1 MTPEISLSIDSTAS
15 EARVIPLTMS
25 DDQPSSTEPAYL
37 VLCTES
43 GWRDVYRLVPGLC
56 LTVGRESTN
65 HIVVQDDRCSRR
77 HAEVFYANGGW
88 VVRDLGSSNGTQVN
102 QQEIT
107 TQTTL
112 EEGHSILIG
121 SAELVF
127 TNDITRKVDS
137 HAGKLESETRTKPRS
152 QSETTADPSDN
163 EPEIL
168 ERRHRSR
175 FLEDVDSD
183 AAVGKE
189 FASLYRLGST
199 LLAAGSIRDLAQTA
213 IDGLMEVLT
222 ADLGAVLL
230 LTEPTVETADVEELR
245 LVVFRAPDEMPY
257 HRVSDRLSR
266 AALTGG
272 DGTLALNV
280 SRDSSVGT
288 FQTLE
293 NMKAESV
300 ICAPIRDGKTIYGLI
315 HLYSLTPEHALD
327 ADSLEFALAVAEHMS
342 GILAK
347 LTQHERLANDLERT
361 KGEARQLRRMLAVES
376 DLIGNSESMRVLK
389 DQIARFAV
397 KESTTLVRGESGVGK
412 ELVARA
418 IHFNS
423 PRRDQPFVC
432 LNCAALTETLL
443 ESELFGHEKGAFTG
457 ATDRKP
463 GKFEQANGGTVFLDE
478 VGEMSPQIQA
488 KFLRVL
494 EGHSFE
500 RVGGHTTVP
509 VDVRVVAATNRDLE
523 QAVRE
528 NEFRKDLFFRLN
540 ILDIEVPPLRDRRD
554 DIPELVSHFIQLT
567 VSQHGSQSKVVHPDA
582 LEVLVQYD
590 WPGNIRELRNTVERA
605 VAISPGDQI
614 TLDDIQF
621 SRLEDGTPS
630 PVLDDVYKPLSLKEI
645 ERRHIEATLRFTH
658 WVKRETARILGIERS
673 TLDRK
678 LKSYGLEKPQDS

>member
-1 MTPEISLSIDSTAS
+1 MIDN
-15 EARVIPLTMS
+15 
-25 DDQPSSTEPAYL
+25 QPSSNEPAYL

-56 LTVGRESTN
+56 LTIGRESTN
-65 HIVVQDDRCSRR
+65 RVVVQDDRCSRR
-77 HAEVFYANGGW
+77 HAEVFFANDGW
-88 VVRDLGSSNGTQVN
+88 VVRDLGSSNGTLIN
-102 QQEIT
+102 QEEIKG
-107 TQTTL
+107 QTTL
-112 EEGHSILIG
+112 EEGSSVQIG
-121 SAELVF
+121 STELVF
-127 TNDITRKVDS
+127 THDITQKLDS
-137 HAGKLESETRTKPRS
+137 QPTSFESDTRVKPRS
-152 QSETTADPSDN
+152 VNETRIDLSSDESSEL

-175 FLEDVDSD
+175 YLEKTEEDS
-183 AAVGKE
+183 AVTKE

-199 LLAAGSIRDLAQTA
+199 LLAAESVRDLAQTA

-230 LTEPTVETADVEELR
+230 LPEPSAEGADVDELR

-266 AALTGG
+266 VALSGG

-280 SRDSSVGT
+280 SGDASAGT

-293 NMKAESV
+293 KMNAESV

-315 HLYSLTPEHALD
+315 HLYSLTPDHALD
-327 ADSLEFALAVAEHMS
+327 ADALEFTLAVAEHMS

-347 LTQHERLANDLERT
+347 LTEQELLAKDLERT

-376 DLIGNSESMRVLK
+376 DLIGKSESMRILK
-389 DQIARFAV
+389 DQIARFAA
-397 KESTTLVRGESGVGK
+397 KESTALVRGESGVGK

-423 PRRDQPFVC
+423 PRREQPFVC

-463 GKFEQANGGTVFLDE
+463 GKFEQADGGTIFLDE
-478 VGEMSPQIQA
+478 VGEMPPQIQA

-500 RVGGHTTVP
+500 RVGGHATVS

-554 DIPELVSHFIQLT
+554 DIEGLVNHFLELT
-567 VSQHGSQSKVVHPDA
+567 ARQHGSKPKDIHPDA
-582 LEVLVQYD
+582 LEVLAQYD
-590 WPGNIRELRNTVERA
+590 WPGNVRELRNTVERA
-605 VAISPGDQI
+605 VAISFGNEV
-614 TLDDIQF
+614 TRDDIRF
-621 SRLEDGTPS
+621 SQLDDGTPS
-630 PVLDDVYKPLSLKEI
+630 PVMDDVYKPLSLKEI
-645 ERRHIEATLRFTH
+645 ERRHIEATLDFTR

-678 LKSYGLEKPQDS
+678 LKAYGLEKPQDL

>member
-1 MTPEISLSIDSTAS
+1 MTDDE
-15 EARVIPLTMS
+15 PL
-25 DDQPSSTEPAYL
+25 PNEPTYM
-37 VLCTES
+37 VFCTEA

-56 LTVGRESTN
+56 LTIGRESTN
-65 HIVVQDDRCSRR
+65 RVVVQDDRCSRR
-77 HAEVFYANGGW
+77 HAEVFFTNGGW
-88 VVRDLGSSNGTQVN
+88 VVRDLGSSNGTHVN
-102 QQEIT
+102 NQEIT
-107 TQTTL
+107 GQTTL
-112 EEGHSILIG
+112 QEGDSVQIG
-121 SAELVF
+121 SANLVF
-127 TNDITRKVDS
+127 THDLTRK
-137 HAGKLESETRTKPRS
+137 LNS
-152 QSETTADPSDN
+152 QSASIESDTRVKPQDAEATSDDQSEGSSSDDRSDDSACD

-168 ERRHRSR
+168 ERRRRSR
-175 FLEDVDSD
+175 FLEKD
-183 AAVGKE
+183 AADSPVAKE

-199 LLAAGSIRDLAQTA
+199 LLAAGSIRELAQTA

-230 LTEPTVETADVEELR
+230 LPKPTAEEADVDELR
-245 LVVFRAPDEMPY
+245 LVVFRAPDDMPY
-257 HRVSDRLSR
+257 HRVSDRLSH

-280 SRDSSVGT
+280 TGEASAGT

-293 NMKAESV
+293 KMKAQSV
-300 ICAPIRDGKTIYGLI
+300 ICAPIRDGKAIYGLI

-327 ADSLEFALAVAEHMS
+327 ADALEFTLAVAEHMAR
-342 GILAK
+342 ILAK
-347 LTQHERLANDLERT
+347 LTEQEQLAKVLARA
-361 KGEARQLRRMLAVES
+361 KGEAKQLRQMLAVES
-376 DLIGNSESMRVLK
+376 DLIGKSEPMRVLK
-389 DQIARFAV
+389 DQIARFAS
-397 KESTTLVRGESGVGK
+397 KESTALIRGESGVGK

-423 PRRDQPFVC
+423 LRRDKPFVC

-463 GKFEQANGGTVFLDE
+463 GKFEQANGGTIFLDE

-500 RVGGHTTVP
+500 RVGGHTTVS

-554 DIPELVSHFIQLT
+554 DVELLVNHFLQLT
-567 VSQHGSQSKVVHPDA
+567 ARQHGGKPKTVHFDA
-582 LEVLVQYD
+582 MEILIQYD
-590 WPGNIRELRNTVERA
+590 WPGNVRELRNTVERA
-605 VAISPGDQI
+605 VAIASGDEV
-614 TLDDIQF
+614 TSEDIRF

-630 PVLDDVYKPLSLKEI
+630 PVLEDVYKPISLREI
-645 ERRHIEATLRFTH
+645 ERRHIEATLSYTR

-678 LKSYGLEKPQDS
+678 LKSYGLDKPEIL

>member
-1 MTPEISLSIDSTAS
+1 MIDN
-15 EARVIPLTMS
+15 
-25 DDQPSSTEPAYL
+25 QPSSNEPAYL

-56 LTVGRESTN
+56 LTIGRESTN
-65 HIVVQDDRCSRR
+65 RVVVQDDRCSRR
-77 HAEVFYANGGW
+77 HAEVFFANDGW
-88 VVRDLGSSNGTQVN
+88 VVRDLGSSNGTLIN
-102 QQEIT
+102 QEEIKG
-107 TQTTL
+107 QTTL
-112 EEGHSILIG
+112 EEGSSVQIG
-121 SAELVF
+121 STELVF
-127 TNDITRKVDS
+127 THDITQKLDS
-137 HAGKLESETRTKPRS
+137 QPTSFESDTRVKPRS
-152 QSETTADPSDN
+152 VNETRIDLSSDESSEL

-175 FLEDVDSD
+175 YLEKTEEDS
-183 AAVGKE
+183 AVTKE

-199 LLAAGSIRDLAQTA
+199 LLAAESVRDLAQTA

-230 LTEPTVETADVEELR
+230 LPEPSAEGADVDELR

-266 AALTGG
+266 VALSGG

-280 SRDSSVGT
+280 SGDASAGT

-293 NMKAESV
+293 KMNAESV

-315 HLYSLTPEHALD
+315 HLYSLTPDHALD
-327 ADSLEFALAVAEHMS
+327 ADALEFTLAVAEHMS

-347 LTQHERLANDLERT
+347 LTEQELLAKDLERT

-376 DLIGNSESMRVLK
+376 DLIGKSESMRILK
-389 DQIARFAV
+389 DQIARFAA
-397 KESTTLVRGESGVGK
+397 KESTALVRGESGVGK

-423 PRRDQPFVC
+423 PRREQPFVC

-443 ESELFGHEKGAFTG
+443 VSELFGHEKGAFTG

-463 GKFEQANGGTVFLDE
+463 GKFEQADGGTIFLDE
-478 VGEMSPQIQA
+478 VGEMPPQIQA

-500 RVGGHTTVP
+500 RVGGHATVS

-554 DIPELVSHFIQLT
+554 DIEGLVNHFLELT
-567 VSQHGSQSKVVHPDA
+567 ARQHGSKPKDIHPDA
-582 LEVLVQYD
+582 LEVLAQYD
-590 WPGNIRELRNTVERA
+590 WPGNVRELRNTVERA
-605 VAISPGDQI
+605 VAISFGNEV
-614 TLDDIQF
+614 TRDDIRF
-621 SRLEDGTPS
+621 SQLDDGTPS
-630 PVLDDVYKPLSLKEI
+630 PVMDDVYKPLSLKEI
-645 ERRHIEATLRFTH
+645 ERRHIEATLDFT
-658 WVKRETARILGIERS
+658 R
-673 TLDRK
+673 
-678 LKSYGLEKPQDS
+678 

>member
-1 MTPEISLSIDSTAS
+1 MIDN
-15 EARVIPLTMS
+15 
-25 DDQPSSTEPAYL
+25 QPSSNEPAYL

-56 LTVGRESTN
+56 LTIGRESTN
-65 HIVVQDDRCSRR
+65 RVVVQDDRCSRR
-77 HAEVFYANGGW
+77 HAEVFFANDGW
-88 VVRDLGSSNGTQVN
+88 VVRDLGSSNGTLIN
-102 QQEIT
+102 QEEIKG
-107 TQTTL
+107 QTTL
-112 EEGHSILIG
+112 EEGSSVQIG
-121 SAELVF
+121 STELVF
-127 TNDITRKVDS
+127 THDITQKLDS
-137 HAGKLESETRTKPRS
+137 QPTSFESDTRVKPRS
-152 QSETTADPSDN
+152 VNETRIDLSSDESSEL

-175 FLEDVDSD
+175 YLEKTEEDS
-183 AAVGKE
+183 AVTKE

-199 LLAAGSIRDLAQTA
+199 LLAAESVRDLAQTA

-230 LTEPTVETADVEELR
+230 LPEPSAEGADVDELR

-266 AALTGG
+266 VALSGG

-280 SRDSSVGT
+280 SGDASAGT

-293 NMKAESV
+293 KMNAESV

-315 HLYSLTPEHALD
+315 HLYSLTPDHALD
-327 ADSLEFALAVAEHMS
+327 ADALEFTLAVAEHMS

-347 LTQHERLANDLERT
+347 LTEQELLAKDLERT

-376 DLIGNSESMRVLK
+376 DLIGKSESMRILK
-389 DQIARFAV
+389 DQIARFAA
-397 KESTTLVRGESGVGK
+397 KESTALVRGESGVGK

-423 PRRDQPFVC
+423 PRREQPFVC

-463 GKFEQANGGTVFLDE
+463 GKFEQADGGTIFLDE
-478 VGEMSPQIQA
+478 VGEMPPQIQA

-500 RVGGHTTVP
+500 RVGGHATVS

-554 DIPELVSHFIQLT
+554 DIEGLVNHFLELT
-567 VSQHGSQSKVVHPDA
+567 ARQHGSKPKDIHPDA
-582 LEVLVQYD
+582 LEVLAQYD
-590 WPGNIRELRNTVERA
+590 WPGNVRELRNTVERA
-605 VAISPGDQI
+605 VAISFGNEV
-614 TLDDIQF
+614 TRDDIRF
-621 SRLEDGTPS
+621 SQLDDGTPS
-630 PVLDDVYKPLSLKEI
+630 PVMDDVYKPLSLKEI
-645 ERRHIEATLRFTH
+645 ERRHIEATLDFT
-658 WVKRETARILGIERS
+658 R
-673 TLDRK
+673 
-678 LKSYGLEKPQDS
+678 

>member
-1 MTPEISLSIDSTAS
+1 MTDDE
-15 EARVIPLTMS
+15 PL
-25 DDQPSSTEPAYL
+25 PNEPTYL
-37 VLCTES
+37 VFCTEA

-56 LTVGRESTN
+56 LTIGRESTN
-65 HIVVQDDRCSRR
+65 RVVVQDDRCSRR
-77 HAEVFYANGGW
+77 HAEVFFTNGGW
-88 VVRDLGSSNGTQVN
+88 VVRDLGSSNGTHVN
-102 QQEIT
+102 NQEIT
-107 TQTTL
+107 GQTTL
-112 EEGHSILIG
+112 QEGDSVQIG
-121 SAELVF
+121 SANLVF
-127 TNDITRKVDS
+127 THDLTRK
-137 HAGKLESETRTKPRS
+137 LNS
-152 QSETTADPSDN
+152 QSASIESDTRVKPQDAEATSDDQSEGSSSDDRSDDSACD

-168 ERRHRSR
+168 ERRRRSR
-175 FLEDVDSD
+175 FLEKD
-183 AAVGKE
+183 AADSPVAKE

-199 LLAAGSIRDLAQTA
+199 LLAAGSIRELAQTA

-230 LTEPTVETADVEELR
+230 LPKPTAEEADVDELR
-245 LVVFRAPDEMPY
+245 LVVFRAPDDMPY
-257 HRVSDRLSR
+257 HRVSDRLSH

-280 SRDSSVGT
+280 TGEASAGT

-293 NMKAESV
+293 KMKAQSV
-300 ICAPIRDGKTIYGLI
+300 ICAPIRDGKAIYGLI

-327 ADSLEFALAVAEHMS
+327 ADALEFTLAVAEHMAR
-342 GILAK
+342 ILAK
-347 LTQHERLANDLERT
+347 LTEQEQLAKVLARA
-361 KGEARQLRRMLAVES
+361 KGEAKQLRQMLAVES
-376 DLIGNSESMRVLK
+376 DLIGKSESMRVLK
-389 DQIARFAV
+389 DQIARFAS
-397 KESTTLVRGESGVGK
+397 KESTALIRGESGVGK

-423 PRRDQPFVC
+423 LRRDKPFVC

-463 GKFEQANGGTVFLDE
+463 GKFEQANGGTIFLDE

-500 RVGGHTTVP
+500 RVGGHTTVS

-554 DIPELVSHFIQLT
+554 DVELLVNHFLQLT
-567 VSQHGSQSKVVHPDA
+567 ARQHGGKPKTVHFDA
-582 LEVLVQYD
+582 MEILIQYD
-590 WPGNIRELRNTVERA
+590 WPGNVRELRNTVERA
-605 VAISPGDQI
+605 VAIASGDEV
-614 TLDDIQF
+614 TREDIRF

-630 PVLDDVYKPLSLKEI
+630 PVLEDVYKPISLREI
-645 ERRHIEATLRFTH
+645 ERRHIEATLSYTR

-678 LKSYGLEKPQDS
+678 LKSYGLDKPEIL

>member
-1 MTPEISLSIDSTAS
+1 MTDDE
-15 EARVIPLTMS
+15 PL
-25 DDQPSSTEPAYL
+25 PNEPTYL
-37 VLCTES
+37 VFCTEA

-56 LTVGRESTN
+56 LTIGRESTN
-65 HIVVQDDRCSRR
+65 RVVVQDDRCSRR
-77 HAEVFYANGGW
+77 HAEVFFTNGGW
-88 VVRDLGSSNGTQVN
+88 VVRDLGSSNGTHVN
-102 QQEIT
+102 NQEIT
-107 TQTTL
+107 GQTTL
-112 EEGHSILIG
+112 QEGDSVQIG
-121 SAELVF
+121 SANLVF
-127 TNDITRKVDS
+127 THDLTRK
-137 HAGKLESETRTKPRS
+137 LNS
-152 QSETTADPSDN
+152 QSASIESDTRVKPLDAEATSDDQSEGSSSDDRSDDSACD

-168 ERRHRSR
+168 ERRRRSR
-175 FLEDVDSD
+175 FLEKD
-183 AAVGKE
+183 AADSPVAKE

-199 LLAAGSIRDLAQTA
+199 LLAAGSIRELAQTA

-230 LTEPTVETADVEELR
+230 LPKPTAEEADVDELR
-245 LVVFRAPDEMPY
+245 LVVFRAPDDMPY
-257 HRVSDRLSR
+257 HRVSDRLSH

-280 SRDSSVGT
+280 TGEASAGT

-293 NMKAESV
+293 KMKAQSV
-300 ICAPIRDGKTIYGLI
+300 ICAPIRDGKAIYGLI

-327 ADSLEFALAVAEHMS
+327 ADALEFTLAVAEHMAR
-342 GILAK
+342 ILAK
-347 LTQHERLANDLERT
+347 LTEQEQLAKVLARA
-361 KGEARQLRRMLAVES
+361 KGEAKQLRQMLAVES
-376 DLIGNSESMRVLK
+376 DLIGKSESMRVLK
-389 DQIARFAV
+389 DQIARFAS
-397 KESTTLVRGESGVGK
+397 KESTALIRGESGVGK

-423 PRRDQPFVC
+423 LRRDKPFVC

-463 GKFEQANGGTVFLDE
+463 GKFEQANGGTIFLDE

-500 RVGGHTTVP
+500 RVGGHTTVS

-554 DIPELVSHFIQLT
+554 DVELLVNHFLQLT
-567 VSQHGSQSKVVHPDA
+567 ARQHGGKPKTVHFDA
-582 LEVLVQYD
+582 MEILIQYD
-590 WPGNIRELRNTVERA
+590 WPGNVRELRNTVERA
-605 VAISPGDQI
+605 VAIASGDEV
-614 TLDDIQF
+614 TREDIRF

-630 PVLDDVYKPLSLKEI
+630 PVLEDVYKPISLREI
-645 ERRHIEATLRFTH
+645 ERRHIEATLSYTR

-678 LKSYGLEKPQDS
+678 LKSYGLDKPEIL

>member
-1 MTPEISLSIDSTAS
+1 MTDDE
-15 EARVIPLTMS
+15 PL
-25 DDQPSSTEPAYL
+25 PNEPTYL
-37 VLCTES
+37 VFCTEA

-56 LTVGRESTN
+56 LTIGRESTN
-65 HIVVQDDRCSRR
+65 RVVVQDDRCSRR
-77 HAEVFYANGGW
+77 HAEVFFTNGGW
-88 VVRDLGSSNGTQVN
+88 VVRDLGSSNGTHVN
-102 QQEIT
+102 NQEIT
-107 TQTTL
+107 GQTTL
-112 EEGHSILIG
+112 QEGDSVQIG
-121 SAELVF
+121 SANLVF
-127 TNDITRKVDS
+127 THDLTRK
-137 HAGKLESETRTKPRS
+137 LNS
-152 QSETTADPSDN
+152 QSASIESDTRVKPQDAEATSDDQSEGSSSDDRSEDSACD

-168 ERRHRSR
+168 ERRRRSR
-175 FLEDVDSD
+175 FLEKD
-183 AAVGKE
+183 AADSPVAKE

-199 LLAAGSIRDLAQTA
+199 LLAAGSIRELAQTA

-230 LTEPTVETADVEELR
+230 LPKPTAEEADVDELR
-245 LVVFRAPDEMPY
+245 LVVFRAPDDMPY

-272 DGTLALNV
+272 DGMLALNV
-280 SRDSSVGT
+280 TGEASAGT

-293 NMKAESV
+293 KMKAQSV
-300 ICAPIRDGKTIYGLI
+300 ICAPIRDGKAIYGLI

-327 ADSLEFALAVAEHMS
+327 ADALEFTLAVAEHMAR
-342 GILAK
+342 ILAK
-347 LTQHERLANDLERT
+347 LTEQEQLAKVLARA
-361 KGEARQLRRMLAVES
+361 KGEAKQLRQMLAVES
-376 DLIGNSESMRVLK
+376 DLIGKSEPMRVLK
-389 DQIARFAV
+389 DQIARFAS
-397 KESTTLVRGESGVGK
+397 KESTALIRGESGVGK

-423 PRRDQPFVC
+423 LRRDKPFVC

-463 GKFEQANGGTVFLDE
+463 GKFEQANGGTIFLDE

-500 RVGGHTTVP
+500 RVGGHTTVS

-554 DIPELVSHFIQLT
+554 DVELLVNHFLQLT
-567 VSQHGSQSKVVHPDA
+567 ARQHGGKPKTVHFDA
-582 LEVLVQYD
+582 MEILIQYD
-590 WPGNIRELRNTVERA
+590 WPGNVRELRNTVERA
-605 VAISPGDQI
+605 VAIASGDAV
-614 TLDDIQF
+614 TREDIRF

-630 PVLDDVYKPLSLKEI
+630 PVLEDVYKPISLREI
-645 ERRHIEATLRFTH
+645 ERRHIEATLSYTR
-658 WVKRETARILGIERS
+658 WVKRETSRILGIERS

-678 LKSYGLEKPQDS
+678 LKSYGLDKPEIL

>member
-1 MTPEISLSIDSTAS
+1 MTDDE
-15 EARVIPLTMS
+15 PL
-25 DDQPSSTEPAYL
+25 PNEPTYL
-37 VLCTES
+37 VFCTEA

-56 LTVGRESTN
+56 LTIGRESTN
-65 HIVVQDDRCSRR
+65 RVVVQDDRCSRR
-77 HAEVFYANGGW
+77 HAEVFFTNGGW
-88 VVRDLGSSNGTQVN
+88 VVRDLGSSNGTHVN
-102 QQEIT
+102 NQEIT
-107 TQTTL
+107 GQTTL
-112 EEGHSILIG
+112 QEGDSVQIG
-121 SAELVF
+121 SANLVF
-127 TNDITRKVDS
+127 THDLTRK
-137 HAGKLESETRTKPRS
+137 LNS
-152 QSETTADPSDN
+152 QSASIESDTRVKPQDAEATSDDQSEGSSSDDRSDDSACD

-168 ERRHRSR
+168 ERRRRSR
-175 FLEDVDSD
+175 FLEKD
-183 AAVGKE
+183 AADSPVAKE

-199 LLAAGSIRDLAQTA
+199 LLAAGSIRELAQTA

-230 LTEPTVETADVEELR
+230 LPKPTAEEADVDELR
-245 LVVFRAPDEMPY
+245 LVVFRAPDDMPY

-272 DGTLALNV
+272 DGMLALNV
-280 SRDSSVGT
+280 TGEASAGT

-293 NMKAESV
+293 KMKAQSV
-300 ICAPIRDGKTIYGLI
+300 ICAPIRDGKAIYGLI

-327 ADSLEFALAVAEHMS
+327 ADALEFTLAVAEHMAR
-342 GILAK
+342 ILAK
-347 LTQHERLANDLERT
+347 LTEQEQLAKVLARA
-361 KGEARQLRRMLAVES
+361 KGEAKQLRQMLAVES
-376 DLIGNSESMRVLK
+376 DLIGKSEPMRVLK
-389 DQIARFAV
+389 DQIARFAS
-397 KESTTLVRGESGVGK
+397 KESTALIRGESGVGK

-423 PRRDQPFVC
+423 LRRDKPFVC

-463 GKFEQANGGTVFLDE
+463 GKFEQANGGTIFLDE

-500 RVGGHTTVP
+500 RVGGHTTVS

-554 DIPELVSHFIQLT
+554 DVELLVNHFLQLT
-567 VSQHGSQSKVVHPDA
+567 ARQHGGKPKTVHFDA
-582 LEVLVQYD
+582 MEILIQYD
-590 WPGNIRELRNTVERA
+590 WPGNVRELRNTVERA
-605 VAISPGDQI
+605 VAIASGDAV
-614 TLDDIQF
+614 TREDIRF

-630 PVLDDVYKPLSLKEI
+630 PVLEDVYKPISLREI
-645 ERRHIEATLRFTH
+645 ERRHIEATLSYTR
-658 WVKRETARILGIERS
+658 WVKRETSRILGIERS

-678 LKSYGLEKPQDS
+678 LKSYGLDKPEIL

>member
-1 MTPEISLSIDSTAS
+1 MTDDE
-15 EARVIPLTMS
+15 PL
-25 DDQPSSTEPAYL
+25 PNEPTYL
-37 VLCTES
+37 VFCTEA

-56 LTVGRESTN
+56 LTIGRESTN
-65 HIVVQDDRCSRR
+65 RVVVQDDRCSRR
-77 HAEVFYANGGW
+77 HAEVFLTNVGW
-88 VVRDLGSSNGTQVN
+88 VVRDLGSSNGTRVN
-102 QQEIT
+102 KQEIT
-107 TQTTL
+107 GQTTL
-112 EEGHSILIG
+112 QEGDSVQIG
-121 SAELVF
+121 SANLVF
-127 TNDITRKVDS
+127 THDLTRKLS
-137 HAGKLESETRTKPRS
+137 S
-152 QSETTADPSDN
+152 QSASIESDTRVKLQDAEATSDDQSEGSSSDDRSDDSACD

-175 FLEDVDSD
+175 FLEKD
-183 AAVGKE
+183 AADSPVAKE

-199 LLAAGSIRDLAQTA
+199 LLAAGNVRDLAQTA

-230 LTEPTVETADVEELR
+230 LPKPTAEEADVDELR
-245 LVVFRAPDEMPY
+245 LVVFRAPDDMPY

-280 SRDSSVGT
+280 TGEASAGT

-293 NMKAESV
+293 KMKAQSV
-300 ICAPIRDGKTIYGLI
+300 ICAPIRDGKAIYGLI
-315 HLYSLTPEHALD
+315 HLYSLTPEHALYAD
-327 ADSLEFALAVAEHMS
+327 ALEFTLAVAEHMAR
-342 GILAK
+342 ILAK
-347 LTQHERLANDLERT
+347 LTEQEQLAKGLARA
-361 KGEARQLRRMLAVES
+361 KGEAKQLRQMLAVES
-376 DLIGNSESMRVLK
+376 DLIGKSEPMRVLK
-389 DQIARFAV
+389 DQIARFAS
-397 KESTTLVRGESGVGK
+397 KESTALIRGESGVGK

-423 PRRDQPFVC
+423 LRRDKPFVC

-463 GKFEQANGGTVFLDE
+463 GKFEQANGGTIFLDE

-500 RVGGHTTVP
+500 RVGGHTTVS

-554 DIPELVSHFIQLT
+554 DVELLVNHFLQLT
-567 VSQHGSQSKVVHPDA
+567 ARQHGGKPKTVHTDA
-582 LEVLVQYD
+582 MEILIQYD
-590 WPGNIRELRNTVERA
+590 WPGNVRELRNTVERA
-605 VAISPGDQI
+605 VAIASGDEV
-614 TLDDIQF
+614 TREDIRF

-630 PVLDDVYKPLSLKEI
+630 PVLEDVYKPISLREI
-645 ERRHIEATLRFTH
+645 ERRHIEATLSYTR

-678 LKSYGLEKPQDS
+678 LKSYGLDKPENV

>member
-1 MTPEISLSIDSTAS
+1 MT
-15 EARVIPLTMS
+15 
-25 DDQPSSTEPAYL
+25 DDQPTSNEPAYL

-43 GWRDVYRLVPGLC
+43 GWRDVYRLVPGQC
-56 LTVGRESTN
+56 LTVGRDSTN
-65 HIVVQDDRCSRR
+65 RIVVQDDRCSRR
-77 HAEVFYANGGW
+77 HAEVFFAIDGW
-88 VVRDLGSSNGTQVN
+88 VVRDLGSSNGTLVN
-102 QQEIT
+102 KNEIT
-107 TQTTL
+107 GQTTL
-112 EEGHSILIG
+112 EEGNTILIG
-121 SAELVF
+121 SAELIF
-127 TNDITRKVDS
+127 THDITQNLDAHPTS
-137 HAGKLESETRTKPRS
+137 LESDTRVKPLDIDRTNTDLS
-152 QSETTADPSDN
+152 SDTTTDK
-163 EPEIL
+163 PEIL
-168 ERRHRSR
+168 ERRQRSR
-175 FLEDVDSD
+175 YFEKDAGD
-183 AAVGKE
+183 AAVAKE

-199 LLAAGSIRDLAQTA
+199 LLAAGSIRELAQTA

-230 LTEPTVETADVEELR
+230 LSEPTAEDANVDELR
-245 LVVFRAPDEMPY
+245 LVAFRAPDDMPY

-266 AALTGG
+266 VALTGG

-280 SRDSSVGT
+280 RGDSSAGT

-293 NMKAESV
+293 KMNAESV
-300 ICAPIRDGKTIYGLI
+300 ICAPIRDGKSIYGLV
-315 HLYSLTPEHALD
+315 HLYSLTPDHALD
-327 ADSLEFALAVAEHMS
+327 ADALEFTLAVAEHMS

-347 LTQHERLANDLERT
+347 LTEQEQLAEGLARA
-361 KGEARQLRRMLAVES
+361 KGEAKQLRRMLAVES
-376 DLIGNSESMRVLK
+376 DLIGKSESMRVLK
-389 DQIARFAV
+389 DQIARFAA
-397 KESTTLVRGESGVGK
+397 KESTALIRGESGVGK

-423 PRRDQPFVC
+423 QRREHPFVC

-463 GKFEQANGGTVFLDE
+463 GKFEQADGGTIFLDE

-500 RVGGHTTVP
+500 RVGGHTTVS

-528 NEFRKDLFFRLN
+528 NEFRKDLFFRLD

-554 DIPELVSHFIQLT
+554 DVEGLVDHFLQLT
-567 VSQHGSQSKVVHPDA
+567 ARQHGSKPKVVHPDA

-590 WPGNIRELRNTVERA
+590 WPGNVRELRNTVERA
-605 VAISPGDQI
+605 VAISHGNEV
-614 TLDDIQF
+614 TRDDIRF
-621 SRLEDGTPS
+621 SHLEDGTPS
-630 PVLDDVYKPLSLKEI
+630 PILEDVYKPLSLKEI
-645 ERRHIEATLRFTH
+645 ERRHIEATLNFTH

>member
-1 MTPEISLSIDSTAS
+1 MT
-15 EARVIPLTMS
+15 
-25 DDQPSSTEPAYL
+25 DDQPLANEPTYL
-37 VLCTES
+37 VLCTDT
-43 GWRDVYRLVPGLC
+43 GWRDVYRLVPGFC
-56 LTVGRESTN
+56 LTIGRESTN
-65 HIVVQDDRCSRR
+65 RVVVQDDRCSRR
-77 HAEVFYANGGW
+77 HAEVFFTNGGW
-88 VVRDLGSSNGTQVN
+88 VVRDLGSSNGTQLN
-102 QQEIT
+102 KQEIT
-107 TQTTL
+107 GQTTL
-112 EEGHSILIG
+112 KEGDAVLIG

-127 TNDITRKVDS
+127 THDLTRKLDS
-137 HAGKLESETRTKPRS
+137 SPTPIEGDTRVKPLNPDEASDDRSEDS
-152 QSETTADPSDN
+152 SSD

-175 FLEDVDSD
+175 YLEKDTADS
-183 AAVGKE
+183 AVAKE

-199 LLAAGSIRDLAQTA
+199 LLAAESIRELAQTA

-230 LTEPTVETADVEELR
+230 LPEPTAEDANVEELR
-245 LVVFRAPDEMPY
+245 LVVFRAPDDMPY

-266 AALTGG
+266 TALTGG

-280 SRDSSVGT
+280 SGDASAGT

-293 NMKAESV
+293 RMKAQSV

-315 HLYSLTPEHALD
+315 HLYSLTPDQALD
-327 ADSLEFALAVAEHMS
+327 ADALEFTLAVAEHMS

-347 LTQHERLANDLERT
+347 LTEQEQLT
-361 KGEARQLRRMLAVES
+361 KGLARARGEAKQLRQMLAVES
-376 DLIGNSESMRVLK
+376 DLIGKSESMRVLK
-389 DQIARFAV
+389 DQIARFAS
-397 KESTTLVRGESGVGK
+397 KESTALIRGESGVGK

-423 PRRDQPFVC
+423 QRRDKPFVC

-463 GKFEQANGGTVFLDE
+463 GKFEQANGGTIFLDE

-523 QAVRE
+523 LAVRE

-554 DIPELVSHFIQLT
+554 DVEVLVNHFLELTSR
-567 VSQHGSQSKVVHPDA
+567 QHGGKPKTVHPDA
-582 LEVLVQYD
+582 LEILIQYD
-590 WPGNIRELRNTVERA
+590 WPGNVRELRNTVERA
-605 VAISPGDQI
+605 VAIAYGDEVTREEI
-614 TLDDIQF
+614 RF
-621 SRLEDGTPS
+621 SHLEDGTPS
-630 PVLDDVYKPLSLKEI
+630 PDSEDVSKPISLKEI
-645 ERRHIEATLRFTH
+645 ERRHIEATLNYTR

-678 LKSYGLEKPQDS
+678 LKTYGLDKPENS

>member
-1 MTPEISLSIDSTAS
+1 MTDDE
-15 EARVIPLTMS
+15 PL
-25 DDQPSSTEPAYL
+25 PNEPTYL
-37 VLCTES
+37 VFCTEA

-56 LTVGRESTN
+56 LTIGRESTN
-65 HIVVQDDRCSRR
+65 RVVVQDDRCSRR
-77 HAEVFYANGGW
+77 HAEVFLTNVGW
-88 VVRDLGSSNGTQVN
+88 VVRDLGSSNGTRVN
-102 QQEIT
+102 KQEIT
-107 TQTTL
+107 GQTTL
-112 EEGHSILIG
+112 QEGDSVQIG
-121 SAELVF
+121 SANLVF
-127 TNDITRKVDS
+127 THDLTRKLS
-137 HAGKLESETRTKPRS
+137 S
-152 QSETTADPSDN
+152 QSASIESDTRVKLQDAEATSDDQSEGSSSDDRSDDSACD

-175 FLEDVDSD
+175 FLEKD
-183 AAVGKE
+183 AADSPVAKE

-199 LLAAGSIRDLAQTA
+199 LLAAGNVRDLAQTA

-230 LTEPTVETADVEELR
+230 LPKPTAEEADVDELR
-245 LVVFRAPDEMPY
+245 LVVFRAPDDMPY

-280 SRDSSVGT
+280 TGEASAGT

-293 NMKAESV
+293 KMKAQSV
-300 ICAPIRDGKTIYGLI
+300 ICAPIRDGKAIYGLI

-327 ADSLEFALAVAEHMS
+327 ADALEFTLAVAEHMAR
-342 GILAK
+342 ILAK
-347 LTQHERLANDLERT
+347 LTEQEQLAKGLARA
-361 KGEARQLRRMLAVES
+361 KGEAKQLRQMLAVES
-376 DLIGNSESMRVLK
+376 DLIGKSEPMRVLK
-389 DQIARFAV
+389 DQIARFAS
-397 KESTTLVRGESGVGK
+397 KESTALIRGESGVGK

-423 PRRDQPFVC
+423 LRRDKPFVC

-463 GKFEQANGGTVFLDE
+463 GKFEQANGGTIFLDE

-500 RVGGHTTVP
+500 RVGGHTTVS

-554 DIPELVSHFIQLT
+554 DVELLVNHFLQLT
-567 VSQHGSQSKVVHPDA
+567 ARQHGGKPKTVHTDA
-582 LEVLVQYD
+582 MEILIQYD
-590 WPGNIRELRNTVERA
+590 WPGNVRELRNTVERA
-605 VAISPGDQI
+605 VAIASGDEV
-614 TLDDIQF
+614 TREDIRF

-630 PVLDDVYKPLSLKEI
+630 PVLEDVYKPISLREI
-645 ERRHIEATLRFTH
+645 ERRHIEATLSYTR

-678 LKSYGLEKPQDS
+678 LKSYGLDKPENV

>member
-1 MTPEISLSIDSTAS
+1 MT
-15 EARVIPLTMS
+15 
-25 DDQPSSTEPAYL
+25 DDQPTSNEPAYL

-43 GWRDVYRLVPGLC
+43 GWRDVYRLVPSQC
-56 LTVGRESTN
+56 LTIGRDSTN
-65 HIVVQDDRCSRR
+65 RIVVQDDRCSRR
-77 HAEVFYANGGW
+77 HAEVFFATDGW
-88 VVRDLGSSNGTQVN
+88 VVRDLGSSNGTLVN
-102 QQEIT
+102 KNEIT
-107 TQTTL
+107 GQTTL
-112 EEGHSILIG
+112 EEGYTILIG
-121 SAELVF
+121 SAELIF
-127 TNDITRKVDS
+127 THDITQNLDAHPTS
-137 HAGKLESETRTKPRS
+137 LESDTRVKSLDIDQTNTDLS
-152 QSETTADPSDN
+152 SDMTTN

-175 FLEDVDSD
+175 YLEKDAGD
-183 AAVGKE
+183 AAVTKE

-199 LLAAGSIRDLAQTA
+199 LLAAGSIRELAQTA

-230 LTEPTVETADVEELR
+230 LSEPTAEDANVDELR
-245 LVVFRAPDEMPY
+245 LAAFRAPDDMPY

-266 AALTGG
+266 VALTGG

-280 SRDSSVGT
+280 SGDSSAGT

-293 NMKAESV
+293 KMNAESV
-300 ICAPIRDGKTIYGLI
+300 ICAPIRDGKSIYGLI
-315 HLYSLTPEHALD
+315 HLYSLTPDHALD
-327 ADSLEFALAVAEHMS
+327 ADALEFTLAVAEHMS

-347 LTQHERLANDLERT
+347 LAEQEYLAEGLARA
-361 KGEARQLRRMLAVES
+361 KGEAKHLRQMLAVES
-376 DLIGNSESMRVLK
+376 DLIGKSESMRVMK
-389 DQIARFAV
+389 DQIARFAA
-397 KESTTLVRGESGVGK
+397 KESTALIRGESGVGK

-423 PRRDQPFVC
+423 QRREQPFVC

-463 GKFEQANGGTVFLDE
+463 GKFEQANGGTIFLDE

-500 RVGGHTTVP
+500 RVGGHTTVS

-554 DIPELVSHFIQLT
+554 DVEGLVDHFLQLT
-567 VSQHGSQSKVVHPDA
+567 ARQHGSKPKVVQPDA

-590 WPGNIRELRNTVERA
+590 WPGNVRELRNTVERA
-605 VAISPGDQI
+605 VAIANGDEV
-614 TLDDIQF
+614 TRDDIRF
-621 SRLEDGTPS
+621 SHLEDGTPS
-630 PVLDDVYKPLSLKEI
+630 PVLEDVYKPLSLKEI
-645 ERRHIEATLRFTH
+645 ERRHIEATLNFTR

>member
-1 MTPEISLSIDSTAS
+1 MTDDE
-15 EARVIPLTMS
+15 PL
-25 DDQPSSTEPAYL
+25 PNEPTYL
-37 VLCTES
+37 VFCTEA

-56 LTVGRESTN
+56 LTIGRESTN
-65 HIVVQDDRCSRR
+65 RVVVQDDRCSRR
-77 HAEVFYANGGW
+77 HAEVFLTNVGW
-88 VVRDLGSSNGTQVN
+88 VVRDLGSSNGTRVN
-102 QQEIT
+102 KQEIT
-107 TQTTL
+107 GQTTL
-112 EEGHSILIG
+112 QEGDSVQIG
-121 SAELVF
+121 SANLVF
-127 TNDITRKVDS
+127 THDLTRKLS
-137 HAGKLESETRTKPRS
+137 S
-152 QSETTADPSDN
+152 QSASIESDTRVKLQDAEATSDDQSEGSSSDDRSDDSACD

-175 FLEDVDSD
+175 FLEKD
-183 AAVGKE
+183 AADSPVAKE

-199 LLAAGSIRDLAQTA
+199 LLAAGNVRDLAQTA

-230 LTEPTVETADVEELR
+230 LPKPTAEEADVDELR
-245 LVVFRAPDEMPY
+245 LVVFRAPDDMPY

-280 SRDSSVGT
+280 TGEASAGT

-293 NMKAESV
+293 KMKAQSV
-300 ICAPIRDGKTIYGLI
+300 ICAPIRDGKAIYGLI

-327 ADSLEFALAVAEHMS
+327 ADALEFTLAVAEHMAR
-342 GILAK
+342 ILAK
-347 LTQHERLANDLERT
+347 LTEQEQLAKGLARA
-361 KGEARQLRRMLAVES
+361 KGEAKQLRQMLAVES
-376 DLIGNSESMRVLK
+376 DLIGKSEPMRVLK
-389 DQIARFAV
+389 DQIARFAS
-397 KESTTLVRGESGVGK
+397 KESTALIRGESGVGK

-423 PRRDQPFVC
+423 LRRDKPFVC

-463 GKFEQANGGTVFLDE
+463 GKFEQANGGTIFLDE

-500 RVGGHTTVP
+500 RVGGHTTVS

-554 DIPELVSHFIQLT
+554 DVELLVNHFLQLT
-567 VSQHGSQSKVVHPDA
+567 ARQHGGKPKTVHTDA
-582 LEVLVQYD
+582 MEILIQYD
-590 WPGNIRELRNTVERA
+590 WPGNVRELRNTVELA
-605 VAISPGDQI
+605 VAIASGDEV
-614 TLDDIQF
+614 TREDIRF

-630 PVLDDVYKPLSLKEI
+630 PVLEDVYKPISLREI
-645 ERRHIEATLRFTH
+645 ERRHIEATLSYTR

-678 LKSYGLEKPQDS
+678 LKSYGLDKPENV

>member
-1 MTPEISLSIDSTAS
+1 MTDDE
-15 EARVIPLTMS
+15 PL
-25 DDQPSSTEPAYL
+25 PNEPTYL
-37 VLCTES
+37 VFCTEA

-56 LTVGRESTN
+56 LTIGRESTN
-65 HIVVQDDRCSRR
+65 RVVVHDDRCSRR
-77 HAEVFYANGGW
+77 HAEVFLTNVGW
-88 VVRDLGSSNGTQVN
+88 VVRDLGSSNGTRVN
-102 QQEIT
+102 KQEIT
-107 TQTTL
+107 GQTTL
-112 EEGHSILIG
+112 QEGDSVQIG
-121 SAELVF
+121 SANLVF
-127 TNDITRKVDS
+127 THDLTRKLS
-137 HAGKLESETRTKPRS
+137 S
-152 QSETTADPSDN
+152 QSASIESDTRVKLQDAEATSDDQSEGSSSDDRSDDSACD

-175 FLEDVDSD
+175 FLEKD
-183 AAVGKE
+183 AADSPVAKE

-199 LLAAGSIRDLAQTA
+199 LLAAGNVRDLAQTA

-230 LTEPTVETADVEELR
+230 LPKPTAEEADVDELR
-245 LVVFRAPDEMPY
+245 LVVFRAPDDMPY

-280 SRDSSVGT
+280 TGEASAGT

-293 NMKAESV
+293 KMKAQSV
-300 ICAPIRDGKTIYGLI
+300 ICAPIRDGKAIYGLI

-327 ADSLEFALAVAEHMS
+327 ADALEFTLAVAEHMAR
-342 GILAK
+342 ILAK
-347 LTQHERLANDLERT
+347 LTEQEQLAKGLARA
-361 KGEARQLRRMLAVES
+361 KGEAKQLRQMLAVES
-376 DLIGNSESMRVLK
+376 DIIGKSEPMRVLK
-389 DQIARFAV
+389 DQIARFAS
-397 KESTTLVRGESGVGK
+397 KESTALIRGESGVGK

-423 PRRDQPFVC
+423 LRRDKPFVC

-463 GKFEQANGGTVFLDE
+463 GKFEQANGGTIFLDE
-478 VGEMSPQIQA
+478 VCEMSPQIQA

-500 RVGGHTTVP
+500 RVGGHTTVS

-554 DIPELVSHFIQLT
+554 DVELLVNHFLQLT
-567 VSQHGSQSKVVHPDA
+567 ARQHGGKPKTVHTDA
-582 LEVLVQYD
+582 MEILIQYD
-590 WPGNIRELRNTVERA
+590 WPGNVRELRNTVERA
-605 VAISPGDQI
+605 VAIASGDEV
-614 TLDDIQF
+614 TREDIRF
-621 SRLEDGTPS
+621 SRLED
-630 PVLDDVYKPLSLKEI
+630 
-645 ERRHIEATLRFTH
+645 
-658 WVKRETARILGIERS
+658 
-673 TLDRK
+673 
-678 LKSYGLEKPQDS
+678 

>member
-1 MTPEISLSIDSTAS
+1 MT
-15 EARVIPLTMS
+15 

-56 LTVGRESTN
+56 LTIGRESTN
-65 HIVVQDDRCSRR
+65 RVVVQDDRCSRR
-77 HAEVFYANGGW
+77 HAEFFFANESW
-88 VVRDLGSSNGTQVN
+88 VVRDLGSSNGIHVN
-102 QQEIT
+102 HQEIT
-107 TQTTL
+107 TQTNL
-112 EEGHSILIG
+112 EEGHSIVIG

-127 TNDITRKVDS
+127 TNDITRKMELTP
-137 HAGKLESETRTKPRS
+137 GTLESDTRTQPLDVG
-152 QSETTADPSDN
+152 ETNTDFSADSSTN

-175 FLEDVDSD
+175 YLEKDTEDS
-183 AAVGKE
+183 AVAKG

-199 LLAAGSIRDLAQTA
+199 LLAAESVRELAQTA
-213 IDGLMEVLT
+213 IDGLMDVLT

-230 LTEPTVETADVEELR
+230 LPEPTVEEADVDELR

-280 SRDSSVGT
+280 SGDASPGT

-293 NMKAESV
+293 KMNAESV

-315 HLYSLTPEHALD
+315 HLYSLTPDHALD
-327 ADSLEFALAVAEHMS
+327 ADALEFTLAVAEHMS

-347 LTQHERLANDLERT
+347 LTEQEQLTEDLKRT
-361 KGEARQLRRMLAVES
+361 KGEAKQLRRMLAVES
-376 DLIGNSESMRVLK
+376 DLIGNSESMRVLN
-389 DQIARFAV
+389 DQIARFAA
-397 KESTTLVRGESGVGK
+397 KELTALVRGESGVGK

-423 PRRDQPFVC
+423 PRREQPFVC

-554 DIPELVSHFIQLT
+554 DIAELVSHFIQLT
-567 VSQHGSQSKVVHPDA
+567 ASQHGSKPKAVHPDA
-582 LEVLVQYD
+582 LEVLIQYD
-590 WPGNIRELRNTVERA
+590 WPGNVRELRNTVERA
-605 VAISPGDQI
+605 VAISPGNEI
-614 TLDDIQF
+614 TLDDVRF

-630 PVLDDVYKPLSLKEI
+630 PVLEDVYKPLSLKEI
-645 ERRHIEATLRFTH
+645 ERRHIEATLNFTC

-678 LKSYGLEKPQDS
+678 LKSYGLEKSQDS

>member
-1 MTPEISLSIDSTAS
+1 MIDN
-15 EARVIPLTMS
+15 
-25 DDQPSSTEPAYL
+25 QPSSNEPAYL

-56 LTVGRESTN
+56 LTIGRESTN
-65 HIVVQDDRCSRR
+65 RVVVQDDRCSRR
-77 HAEVFYANGGW
+77 HAEVFFANDGW
-88 VVRDLGSSNGTQVN
+88 VVRDLGSSNGTLIN
-102 QQEIT
+102 QEEIKG
-107 TQTTL
+107 QTTL
-112 EEGHSILIG
+112 EEGSSVQIG
-121 SAELVF
+121 STELVF
-127 TNDITRKVDS
+127 THDITQKLDS
-137 HAGKLESETRTKPRS
+137 QPTSFESDTRVKPRS
-152 QSETTADPSDN
+152 VNETRIDLSSDESSEL

-175 FLEDVDSD
+175 YLEKTEEDS
-183 AAVGKE
+183 AVTKE

-199 LLAAGSIRDLAQTA
+199 LLAAESVRDLAQTA

-230 LTEPTVETADVEELR
+230 LPEPSAEGADVDELR

-266 AALTGG
+266 VALSGG

-280 SRDSSVGT
+280 SGDASAGT

-293 NMKAESV
+293 KMNAESV

-315 HLYSLTPEHALD
+315 HLYSLTPDHALD
-327 ADSLEFALAVAEHMS
+327 ADALEFTLAVAEHMS

-347 LTQHERLANDLERT
+347 LTEQELLAKDLERT

-376 DLIGNSESMRVLK
+376 DLIGKSESMRILK
-389 DQIARFAV
+389 DQIARFAA
-397 KESTTLVRGESGVGK
+397 KESTALVRGESGVGK

-423 PRRDQPFVC
+423 PRREQPFVC

-463 GKFEQANGGTVFLDE
+463 GKFEQADGGTIFLDE
-478 VGEMSPQIQA
+478 VGEMPPQIQA
-488 KFLRVL
+488 KFLRFL

-500 RVGGHTTVP
+500 RVGGHATVS

-554 DIPELVSHFIQLT
+554 DIEGLVNHFLELT
-567 VSQHGSQSKVVHPDA
+567 ARQHGSKPKDIHPDA
-582 LEVLVQYD
+582 LEVLAQYD
-590 WPGNIRELRNTVERA
+590 WPGNVRELRNTVERA
-605 VAISPGDQI
+605 VAISFGNEV
-614 TLDDIQF
+614 TRDDIRF
-621 SRLEDGTPS
+621 SQLDDGTPS
-630 PVLDDVYKPLSLKEI
+630 PVMDDVYKPLSLKEI
-645 ERRHIEATLRFTH
+645 ERRHIEATLDFT
-658 WVKRETARILGIERS
+658 R
-673 TLDRK
+673 
-678 LKSYGLEKPQDS
+678 

>member
-1 MTPEISLSIDSTAS
+1 MT
-15 EARVIPLTMS
+15 
-25 DDQPSSTEPAYL
+25 DDQPPSNEQAYL

-56 LTVGRESTN
+56 LTIGRESTN
-65 HIVVQDDRCSRR
+65 RVVIQDDRSSRR
-77 HAEVFYANGGW
+77 HAEVFFANDGW
-88 VVRDLGSSNGTQVN
+88 VVRDLGSSNGTEVN
-102 QQEIT
+102 KQEIT
-107 TQTTL
+107 GQTTL
-112 EEGHSILIG
+112 EEGDAVLIG

-127 TNDITRKVDS
+127 THDITRKLDS
-137 HAGKLESETRTKPRS
+137 SPPSLESDTRIKPLKLDETST
-152 QSETTADPSDN
+152 DVSDDSSSD

-175 FLEDVDSD
+175 FLEKDAGDS
-183 AAVGKE
+183 AVTKE
-189 FASLYRLGST
+189 FASLYRLGSA
-199 LLAAGSIRDLAQTA
+199 LLAAESIRDLAQTA
-213 IDGLMEVLT
+213 VDGLMEVLT

-230 LTEPTVETADVEELR
+230 LPEPTAEAADVDELR
-245 LVVFRAPDEMPY
+245 LVVFRAPDDMPY

-280 SRDSSVGT
+280 SGDATAGT

-293 NMKAESV
+293 KMNAESV

-315 HLYSLTPEHALD
+315 HLYSLTPDHALNAD
-327 ADSLEFALAVAEHMS
+327 ALEFTLAVAEHMS

-347 LTQHERLANDLERT
+347 LTEQEQLSEGLARA
-361 KGEARQLRRMLAVES
+361 KGEAKQLRRMLAVES
-376 DLIGNSESMRVLK
+376 DLIGKSESMRVLK
-389 DQIARFAV
+389 DQIARFAS
-397 KESTTLVRGESGVGK
+397 KESTALVRGESGVGK

-423 PRRDQPFVC
+423 PRREQPFIC

-463 GKFEQANGGTVFLDE
+463 GKFEQANGGTIFLDE

-494 EGHSFE
+494 EGHAFE

-554 DIPELVSHFIQLT
+554 DIEDLVNHFLEST
-567 VSQHGSQSKVVHPDA
+567 ARQHGSKPKTVHPDA
-582 LEVLVQYD
+582 LEVLIQYD
-590 WPGNIRELRNTVERA
+590 WPGNVRELRNTVERA
-605 VAISPGDQI
+605 VAIAYGNEI
-614 TLDDIQF
+614 TRDDVRF
-621 SRLEDGTPS
+621 SHLEDGTPS
-630 PVLDDVYKPLSLKEI
+630 PVSEDVYKPISLKEI
-645 ERRHIEATLRFTH
+645 ERRHIEATLNFTR

-678 LKSYGLEKPQDS
+678 LKSYGLDKPQDR

>member
-1 MTPEISLSIDSTAS
+1 MT
-15 EARVIPLTMS
+15 
-25 DDQPSSTEPAYL
+25 DDQPPSNEQAYL

-56 LTVGRESTN
+56 LTIGRESTN
-65 HIVVQDDRCSRR
+65 RVVVQDDRSSRR
-77 HAEVFYANGGW
+77 HAEVFFANGGW

-102 QQEIT
+102 KQEIT
-107 TQTTL
+107 GQTTL
-112 EEGHSILIG
+112 EEGDAVQIG

-127 TNDITRKVDS
+127 THDITRKLDS
-137 HAGKLESETRTKPRS
+137 APTSLESDTRVKPLNLEETNTDL
-152 QSETTADPSDN
+152 SEDSSSD

-175 FLEDVDSD
+175 YLEKDAGDS
-183 AAVGKE
+183 VVTKE

-199 LLAAGSIRDLAQTA
+199 LLAAESIRELAQTA

-230 LTEPTVETADVEELR
+230 LPEPTAEDADVDELR
-245 LVVFRAPDEMPY
+245 LVVFRAPDDMPY
-257 HRVSDRLSR
+257 HRVSDSLSR

-272 DGTLALNV
+272 DGTLALNM
-280 SRDSSVGT
+280 SGDASAGT

-293 NMKAESV
+293 KMNAESV
-300 ICAPIRDGKTIYGLI
+300 ICAPIRDGKAIYGLI
-315 HLYSLTPEHALD
+315 HLYSLTPDHALD
-327 ADSLEFALAVAEHMS
+327 ADALEFTLAVAEHMS

-347 LTQHERLANDLERT
+347 LTEQEQLAEGLARA
-361 KGEARQLRRMLAVES
+361 KGEAKQLRRMLAVES
-376 DLIGNSESMRVLK
+376 DLIGKSESMRVLK
-389 DQIARFAV
+389 DQIARFAA
-397 KESTTLVRGESGVGK
+397 KESTALVRGESGVGK

-423 PRRDQPFVC
+423 PRREQPFVC

-463 GKFEQANGGTVFLDE
+463 GKFEQANGGTIFLDE

-523 QAVRE
+523 LAVRE

-554 DIPELVSHFIQLT
+554 DIDGLVNHFLQLT
-567 VSQHGSQSKVVHPDA
+567 ARQHGNKPKTVHPDA
-582 LEVLVQYD
+582 LEVLIQYD
-590 WPGNIRELRNTVERA
+590 WPGNVRELRNTVERA
-605 VAISPGDQI
+605 VAIAHGNEI
-614 TLDDIQF
+614 ARDDVRF
-621 SRLEDGTPS
+621 SQLEDGTPS
-630 PVLDDVYKPLSLKEI
+630 PVSEDVYKPISLKEI
-645 ERRHIEATLRFTH
+645 ERRHIEATLKFTR

-678 LKSYGLEKPQDS
+678 LKSYGLDKPQDS

>member
-1 MTPEISLSIDSTAS
+1 MTDDE
-15 EARVIPLTMS
+15 PL
-25 DDQPSSTEPAYL
+25 PNEPTYL
-37 VLCTES
+37 VFCTEA

-56 LTVGRESTN
+56 LTIGRESTN
-65 HIVVQDDRCSRR
+65 RVVVQDDRCSRR
-77 HAEVFYANGGW
+77 HAEVFFTNGGW
-88 VVRDLGSSNGTQVN
+88 VVRDLGSSNGTLVN
-102 QQEIT
+102 GQEIAG
-107 TQTTL
+107 QTTL
-112 EEGHSILIG
+112 KEGDSVRIG

-127 TNDITRKVDS
+127 THDITRK
-137 HAGKLESETRTKPRS
+137 LESAVSPLESDTRVKLLNS
-152 QSETTADPSDN
+152 DEPSNDLSDDSSSD

-175 FLEDVDSD
+175 YFEKEAADSPV
-183 AAVGKE
+183 AKE

-199 LLAAGSIRDLAQTA
+199 LLAAESIRELAQTA

-230 LTEPTVETADVEELR
+230 LPEPTAEDADVEELR
-245 LVVFRAPDEMPY
+245 LVVFRAPDDMPY

-272 DGTLALNV
+272 DGTLALDV
-280 SRDSSVGT
+280 SGDASAGT

-293 NMKAESV
+293 KMKAQSV
-300 ICAPIRDGKTIYGLI
+300 ICAPIRDGRAIYGLI

-327 ADSLEFALAVAEHMS
+327 ADALEFTLAVAEHMS

-347 LTQHERLANDLERT
+347 LTEQEQLAKGLARA
-361 KGEARQLRRMLAVES
+361 KGEAKRLRRMLAVES
-376 DLIGNSESMRVLK
+376 DLIGKSEPMRVLK
-389 DQIARFAV
+389 DQIARFAS
-397 KESTTLVRGESGVGK
+397 KESTALVRGESGVGK

-423 PRRDQPFVC
+423 PRRDKPFVC

-463 GKFEQANGGTVFLDE
+463 GKFEQANGGTIFLDE

-500 RVGGHTTVP
+500 RVGGHTIVA

-554 DIPELVSHFIQLT
+554 DVELLVEHFLQLT
-567 VSQHGSQSKVVHPDA
+567 ARQHGGKPKTVHPEA
-582 LEVLVQYD
+582 MEILIQYD
-590 WPGNIRELRNTVERA
+590 WPGNVRELRNTVERA
-605 VAISPGDQI
+605 VAIASGDEV
-614 TLDDIQF
+614 TREDIRF

-630 PVLDDVYKPLSLKEI
+630 PVLEDVYKPISLREI
-645 ERRHIEATLRFTH
+645 ERRHIEATLSYTR
-658 WVKRETARILGIERS
+658 WVKRETSRILGIERS

-678 LKSYGLEKPQDS
+678 LKLYGLDKPEIL

>member
-1 MTPEISLSIDSTAS
+1 MT
-15 EARVIPLTMS
+15 
-25 DDQPSSTEPAYL
+25 DDELLPNEPTYL
-37 VLCTES
+37 VFCTEA

-56 LTVGRESTN
+56 LTLGRESTN
-65 HIVVQDDRCSRR
+65 RVVVQDDRCSRR
-77 HAEVFYANGGW
+77 HAEVFFTNGGW
-88 VVRDLGSSNGTQVN
+88 VVRDLGSSNGTHVN
-102 QQEIT
+102 NQEIT
-107 TQTTL
+107 GQTTL
-112 EEGHSILIG
+112 QEGDSVQIG
-121 SAELVF
+121 SANLVF
-127 TNDITRKVDS
+127 THDLTRK
-137 HAGKLESETRTKPRS
+137 LNS
-152 QSETTADPSDN
+152 QSASIESDTRVKPQDAEATSDDQSEGSSSDDRSDDSACD

-168 ERRHRSR
+168 ERRRRSR
-175 FLEDVDSD
+175 FLEKD
-183 AAVGKE
+183 AADSPVAKE

-199 LLAAGSIRDLAQTA
+199 LLAAGSIRELAQTA

-230 LTEPTVETADVEELR
+230 LPKPTAEEADVDELR
-245 LVVFRAPDEMPY
+245 LVVFRAPDDMPY
-257 HRVSDRLSR
+257 HRVSDRLSH

-280 SRDSSVGT
+280 TGEASAGT

-293 NMKAESV
+293 KMKAQSV
-300 ICAPIRDGKTIYGLI
+300 ICAPIRDGKAIYGLI

-327 ADSLEFALAVAEHMS
+327 ADALEFTLAVAEHMAR
-342 GILAK
+342 ILAK
-347 LTQHERLANDLERT
+347 LTEQEQLAKVLARA
-361 KGEARQLRRMLAVES
+361 KGEAKQLRQMLAVES
-376 DLIGNSESMRVLK
+376 DLIGKSESMRVLK
-389 DQIARFAV
+389 DQIARFAS
-397 KESTTLVRGESGVGK
+397 KESTALIRGESGVGK

-423 PRRDQPFVC
+423 LRRDKPFVC

-463 GKFEQANGGTVFLDE
+463 GKFEQANGGTIFLDE

-500 RVGGHTTVP
+500 RVGGHTTVS

-554 DIPELVSHFIQLT
+554 DVELLVNHFLQLT
-567 VSQHGSQSKVVHPDA
+567 ARQHGGKPKTVHFDA
-582 LEVLVQYD
+582 MEILIQYD
-590 WPGNIRELRNTVERA
+590 WPGNVRELRNTVERA
-605 VAISPGDQI
+605 VAIASGDEV
-614 TLDDIQF
+614 TREDIRF

-630 PVLDDVYKPLSLKEI
+630 PVLEDVYKPISLREI
-645 ERRHIEATLRFTH
+645 ERRHIEATLSYTR

-678 LKSYGLEKPQDS
+678 LKSYGLDKPEIL

>member
-1 MTPEISLSIDSTAS
+1 MT
-15 EARVIPLTMS
+15 
-25 DDQPSSTEPAYL
+25 DDQPTSNEPAYL

-43 GWRDVYRLVPGLC
+43 GWRDVYRLVPGQC
-56 LTVGRESTN
+56 LTIGRESTN
-65 HIVVQDDRCSRR
+65 RIVVQDDRCSRR
-77 HAEVFYANGGW
+77 HAEVFFATDGW
-88 VVRDLGSSNGTQVN
+88 VVRDLGSSNGTLVN
-102 QQEIT
+102 KNEIT
-107 TQTTL
+107 GQTTL
-112 EEGHSILIG
+112 EEGHAILIG
-121 SAELVF
+121 SAELIF
-127 TNDITRKVDS
+127 THDITQNLDAHPTS
-137 HAGKLESETRTKPRS
+137 LESDTRVKPLDLDQTNTDLS
-152 QSETTADPSDN
+152 NDATTDA
-163 EPEIL
+163 PEIL
-168 ERRHRSR
+168 ERRQRSKY
-175 FLEDVDSD
+175 FEKDAGD
-183 AAVGKE
+183 AAVAKE

-230 LTEPTVETADVEELR
+230 LSEPTAEDANVDELR
-245 LVVFRAPDEMPY
+245 LVAFRAPDDMPY

-266 AALTGG
+266 VALTGG

-280 SRDSSVGT
+280 SGDSSAGT

-293 NMKAESV
+293 KMNAESV
-300 ICAPIRDGKTIYGLI
+300 ICAPIRDGKSIYGLI
-315 HLYSLTPEHALD
+315 HLYSLTPDHALD
-327 ADSLEFALAVAEHMS
+327 ADSLEFTLAVAEHMS

-347 LTQHERLANDLERT
+347 LTEQEHLVEGLARA
-361 KGEARQLRRMLAVES
+361 KGEAKHLRQMLAVES
-376 DLIGNSESMRVLK
+376 DLIGKSESMRVLK
-389 DQIARFAV
+389 DQIARFAA
-397 KESTTLVRGESGVGK
+397 KESTALIRGESGVGK

-423 PRRDQPFVC
+423 PRREHPFVC

-463 GKFEQANGGTVFLDE
+463 GKFEQANGGTIFLDE

-500 RVGGHTTVP
+500 RVGGHTTVS

-554 DIPELVSHFIQLT
+554 DVEGLVDHFLQVT
-567 VSQHGSQSKVVHPDA
+567 ARQHGSKPKVVHPDA

-590 WPGNIRELRNTVERA
+590 WPGNVRELRNTVERA
-605 VAISPGDQI
+605 VAISHGNEV
-614 TLDDIQF
+614 TRDDIRF
-621 SRLEDGTPS
+621 SHLEDGTPS
-630 PVLDDVYKPLSLKEI
+630 PVVEDVYKPLSLKEI
-645 ERRHIEATLRFTH
+645 ERRHIEATLNFTR

>member
-1 MTPEISLSIDSTAS
+1 M
-15 EARVIPLTMS
+15 
-25 DDQPSSTEPAYL
+25 
-37 VLCTES
+37 
-43 GWRDVYRLVPGLC
+43 YRLVPGLC
-56 LTVGRESTN
+56 LTIGRESTN
-65 HIVVQDDRCSRR
+65 RVVVQDDRCSRR
-77 HAEVFYANGGW
+77 HAEVFFTNGGW
-88 VVRDLGSSNGTQVN
+88 VVRDLGSSNGTHVN
-102 QQEIT
+102 NQEIT
-107 TQTTL
+107 GQTTL
-112 EEGHSILIG
+112 QEGDSVQIG
-121 SAELVF
+121 SANLVF
-127 TNDITRKVDS
+127 THDLTRK
-137 HAGKLESETRTKPRS
+137 LNS
-152 QSETTADPSDN
+152 QSASIESDTRVKPQDAEATSDDQSEGSSSDDRSDDSACD

-168 ERRHRSR
+168 ERRRRSR
-175 FLEDVDSD
+175 FLEKD
-183 AAVGKE
+183 AADSPVAKE

-199 LLAAGSIRDLAQTA
+199 LLAAGSIRELAQTA

-230 LTEPTVETADVEELR
+230 LPKPTAEEADVDELR
-245 LVVFRAPDEMPY
+245 LVVFRAPDDMPY

-272 DGTLALNV
+272 DGMLALNV
-280 SRDSSVGT
+280 TGEASAGT

-293 NMKAESV
+293 KMKAQSV
-300 ICAPIRDGKTIYGLI
+300 ICAPIRDGKAIYGLI

-327 ADSLEFALAVAEHMS
+327 ADALEFTLAVAEHMAR
-342 GILAK
+342 ILAK
-347 LTQHERLANDLERT
+347 LTEQEQLAKVLARA
-361 KGEARQLRRMLAVES
+361 KGEAKQLRQMLAVES
-376 DLIGNSESMRVLK
+376 DLIGKSEPMRVLK
-389 DQIARFAV
+389 DQIARFAS
-397 KESTTLVRGESGVGK
+397 KESTALIRGESGVGK

-423 PRRDQPFVC
+423 LRRDKPFVC

-463 GKFEQANGGTVFLDE
+463 GKFEQANGGTIFLDE

-500 RVGGHTTVP
+500 RVGGHTTVS

-554 DIPELVSHFIQLT
+554 DVELLVNHFLQLT
-567 VSQHGSQSKVVHPDA
+567 ARQHGGKPKTVHFDA
-582 LEVLVQYD
+582 MEILIQYD
-590 WPGNIRELRNTVERA
+590 WPGNVRELRNTVERA
-605 VAISPGDQI
+605 VAIASGDAV
-614 TLDDIQF
+614 TREDIRF

-630 PVLDDVYKPLSLKEI
+630 PVLEDVYKPISLREI
-645 ERRHIEATLRFTH
+645 ERRHIEATLSYTR

-678 LKSYGLEKPQDS
+678 LKSYGLDKPEIL